1 MAVYTVRKGDTLS
14 GIAKKLGIP
23 NWRTLYEQNKAV
35 IGSNPNL
42 IRPGQKLTYG
52 EILAQ
57 STPAPAPAP
66 VGTGAAELAT
76 QIAQEQPINFAEVL
90 PWEQYFTPEL
100 AQGSAEQAYAQYYAP
115 IAQQRQEELE
125 SNFANRG
132 LIRSGLRD
140 QTLADLYRQLG
151 QEHQKGIEADVL
163 QQKSM
168 AQEDYARMQELYE
181 KSAGKQ
187 KPATTKYTPYK
198 VARPVTDAGTYG
210 SSYLDWLNRATRV

>member
-1 MAVYTVRKGDTLS
+1 MAVYKVQRGDTLS

-42 IRPGQKLTYG
+42 IRPGQKLSYG

-57 STPAPAPAP
+57 SVPAPAP
-66 VGTGAAELAT
+66 VGTGATELAT

-90 PWEQYFTPEL
+90 PWQQYFDPAL
-100 AQGSAEQAYAQYYAP
+100 AQGSAEQAYAAYFAP
-115 IAQQRQEELE
+115 IAQQRQESLE

-132 LIRSGLRD
+132 LIRSGIRGKSI
-140 QTLADLYRQLG
+140 ADLYRELG

-163 QQKSM
+163 QQKAM
-168 AQEDYARMQELYE
+168 AQEDYNRMQELYE

-187 KPATTKYTPYK
+187 KPASTQYTPYK

>member
-42 IRPGQKLTYG
+42 IRPGQKLSYG
-52 EILAQ
+52 EILAA
-57 STPAPAPAP
+57 STPAPTPA
-66 VGTGAAELAT
+66 GTGAAELAT

-100 AQGSAEQAYAQYYAP
+100 AQGSAEQAYAQYFAP

>member
-35 IGSNPNL
+35 IGSNHNL
-42 IRPGQKLTYG
+42 IRPGQKLSYG
-52 EILAQ
+52 EILAA
-57 STPAPAPAP
+57 STPAPTPA
-66 VGTGAAELAT
+66 GTGAAELAT
-76 QIAQEQPINFAEVL
+76 QIAQDQPINFAEVL
-90 PWEQYFTPEL
+90 PWEQYFDPNL
-100 AQGSAEQAYAQYYAP
+100 AQGSAEQAYAAYFAP

-132 LIRSGLRD
+132 LVRSGLRD

-163 QQKSM
+163 QQKAM

>member
-42 IRPGQKLTYG
+42 IRPGQKLSYG
-52 EILAQ
+52 EILAA
-57 STPAPAPAP
+57 STPAPTPA
-66 VGTGAAELAT
+66 GTGAAELAT
-76 QIAQEQPINFAEVL
+76 QIAQDQPINFAEVL
-90 PWEQYFTPEL
+90 PWEQYFDPNL
-100 AQGSAEQAYAQYYAP
+100 AQGSAEQAYAAYFAP

-132 LIRSGLRD
+132 LVRSGLRD

>member
-1 MAVYTVRKGDTLS
+1 MATYIVQRGDTLS

-42 IRPGQKLTYG
+42 IRPGQKLSYG
-52 EILAQ
+52 EILAA
-57 STPAPAPAP
+57 STPAPTPA
-66 VGTGAAELAT
+66 GTGAAELAT

-100 AQGSAEQAYAQYYAP
+100 ARGSAEQVYAQYYAP

-132 LIRSGLRD
+132 LMRSGIRGESL
-140 QTLADLYRQLG
+140 LDLYRQLG
-151 QEHQKGIEADVL
+151 Q
-163 QQKSM
+163 
-168 AQEDYARMQELYE
+168 DYNRMQELYE

>member
-42 IRPGQKLTYG
+42 IRPGQKLSYG
-52 EILAQ
+52 EILAA
-57 STPAPAPAP
+57 STPAPTPA
-66 VGTGAAELAT
+66 GTGAAELAT
-76 QIAQEQPINFAEVL
+76 QIAQDQPINFAEVL
-90 PWEQYFTPEL
+90 PWEQYFDPNL
-100 AQGSAEQAYAQYYAP
+100 AQGSAEQAYAAYFAP

-132 LIRSGLRD
+132 LVRSGLRD

-163 QQKSM
+163 QQKAM

-181 KSAGKQ
+181 KSAEKQ

>member
-1 MAVYTVRKGDTLS
+1 MRKGDTLS
-14 GIAKKLGIP
+14 GIAKNLGIP

-42 IRPGQKLTYG
+42 IRPGQKLSYG
-52 EILAQ
+52 EILAA
-57 STPAPAPAP
+57 STPAPTPA
-66 VGTGAAELAT
+66 GTGAAELAT
-76 QIAQEQPINFAEVL
+76 QIAQDQPINFAEVL

-100 AQGSAEQAYAQYYAP
+100 AQGSAEQAYAAYFAP

-132 LIRSGLRD
+132 LVRSGLRD

-163 QQKSM
+163 QQKAM